1 MKVLHVI
8 NHIGRK
14 SGAAKLLIDL
24 VDYQLNLGYK
34 VDVVS
39 LVNCEPSYASILENR
54 GLICFTFWNKQ
65 INRYNPF
72 SIFRLIPLIRKYD
85 IVHVHLFPSLYWVAL
100 AKFLSFSSCK
110 LIYTEHSTLNN
121 RQGKLWLY
129 PLECCIYNQYDKLI
143 AISEAVA
150 IYLYK
155 LTYDR
160 RKVEV
165 IYNGIDVNKYH
176 DSKKFPASYFSLPM
190 NKKYVVQVSRF
201 AVEKDQM
208 TLIRALKF
216 LPDNYDV
223 VLVGN
228 GELLLQH
235 KQRVKELGL
244 DNRVHFLGLRDDV
257 PLILKMADIVVLSS
271 NFEGFGLA
279 AVEGMAA
286 GKPVI
291 ASDVP
296 GLAEVVSGAGLLF
309 KLHDEHELVA
319 HILKLSED
327 KEYYEEMSQRC
338 FMRAKEFDVSIMN
351 ARYEELYKS
360 LLIEGH

>member
-1 MKVLHVI
+1 MKILHVI
-8 NHIGRK
+8 NHIGK
-14 SGAAKLLIDL
+14 NSGAAKLLVDL
-24 VDYQLNLGYK
+24 INYQVKAGHK
-34 VDVVS
+34 ADVVS
-39 LVNCEPSYASILENR
+39 LVSYEPSYALVLKDL
-54 GLICFTFWNKQ
+54 GLSCFTLYSKP

-72 SIFRLIPLIRKYD
+72 SIFKLIPLIRKYD
-85 IVHVHLFPSLYWVAL
+85 IIHVHLFPSLYWVAL
-100 AKFLSFSSCK
+100 AKLLSFSSCK
-110 LIYTEHSTLNN
+110 LVYTEHSTLNN

-129 PLECCIYNQYDKLI
+129 PLECFIYNRYDKLI
-143 AISEAVA
+143 AISDAVA
-150 IYLYK
+150 AYLHK
-155 LTYDR
+155 LAYNR
-160 RKVEV
+160 KKVEV
-165 IYNGIDVNKYH
+165 IYNGIDVNKYYVA
-176 DSKKFPASYFSLPM
+176 KKLPASYFSLPM

-201 AVEKDQM
+201 SAEKDQM
-208 TLIRALKF
+208 TLIRALKL

-235 KQRVKELGL
+235 KQIVKELGL

-296 GLAEVVSGAGLLF
+296 GLAEVVRGAGILF
-309 KLHDEHELVA
+309 KLHDEHELVT
-319 HILKLSED
+319 HIQKLSED
-327 KEYYEEMSQRC
+327 KEYYEEIAHRC
-338 FMRAKEFDVSIMN
+338 IMRAKEFDISIMN
-351 ARYEELYKS
+351 AKYKNLYRD
-360 LLIEGH
+360 LIVI

>member
-1 MKVLHVI
+1 M
-8 NHIGRK
+8 
-14 SGAAKLLIDL
+14 
-24 VDYQLNLGYK
+24 
-34 VDVVS
+34 
-39 LVNCEPSYASILENR
+39 
-54 GLICFTFWNKQ
+54 
-65 INRYNPF
+65 
-72 SIFRLIPLIRKYD
+72 
-85 IVHVHLFPSLYWVAL
+85 
-100 AKFLSFSSCK
+100 
-110 LIYTEHSTLNN
+110 
-121 RQGKLWLY
+121 
-129 PLECCIYNQYDKLI
+129 
-143 AISEAVA
+143 
-150 IYLYK
+150 
-155 LTYDR
+155 
-160 RKVEV
+160 
-165 IYNGIDVNKYH
+165 NKYH
-176 DSKKFPASYFSLPM
+176 DSNKFPASYFSLPM
-190 NKKYVVQVSRF
+190 NKKYVVQVARF
-201 AVEKDQM
+201 AAQKDQM
-208 TLIRALKF
+208 TLIRALKL

-228 GELLLQH
+228 GELLLLH

-257 PLILKMADIVVLSS
+257 PSILKMTDIVALSS

-296 GLAEVVSGAGLLF
+296 GLAEVVRGAGLLF
-309 KLHDEHELVA
+309 KLHDERELAA

-327 KEYYEEMSQRC
+327 KEYYEKISQRC

>member
-1 MKVLHVI
+1 MKILHVI
-8 NHIGRK
+8 NHIGK
-14 SGAAKLLIDL
+14 NSGAAKLLVDL
-24 VDYQLNLGYK
+24 LDYQLRVGHK

-39 LVNCEPSYASILENR
+39 LVSYEPSYASVLKDL
-54 GLICFTFWNKQ
+54 GLTCFTLYGKQ

-72 SIFRLIPLIRKYD
+72 SIFKLIPLIRKYD

-100 AKFLSFSSCK
+100 AKLLAFSSCK
-110 LIYTEHSTLNN
+110 LVYTEHSTLNN
-121 RQGKLWLY
+121 RQGKFWLY
-129 PLECCIYNQYDKLI
+129 PLECFIYNRYDKLI
-143 AISEAVA
+143 AISDAVA
-150 IYLYK
+150 AYLYK
-155 LTYDR
+155 LAYNR
-160 RKVEV
+160 KKVEV

-176 DSKKFPASYFSLPM
+176 DSNKFPASYFSLPM
-190 NKKYVVQVSRF
+190 NKKYVVQVARF
-201 AVEKDQM
+201 AAEKDQM
-208 TLIRALKF
+208 TLIRALKL

-228 GELLLQH
+228 GELLLLH
-235 KQRVKELGL
+235 KQKVKELGL
-244 DNRVHFLGLRDDV
+244 DKRVHFLGLRDDV

-296 GLAEVVSGAGLLF
+296 GLAEVVRGAGLLF
-309 KLHDEHELVA
+309 KLHDEHELA
-319 HILKLSED
+319 THIQKLSED
-327 KEYYEEMSQRC
+327 KEYYEEISRRC
-338 FMRAKEFDVSIMN
+338 FMRAKEFDVAIMN
-351 ARYEELYKS
+351 VKYEELYKS